1 MALKSAQ
8 LMSIFPRIGTDRQTC
23 GSKRH
28 SEAEMN
34 ANQIINMIMRTVMRN
49 VINKGVNVGI
59 DKAFGK
65 GKARDDM
72 TPEERQRA
80 DGAKK
85 HAGNAQK
92 AMRMARRAG
101 RF

>member
-1 MALKSAQ
+1 
-8 LMSIFPRIGTDRQTC
+8 
-23 GSKRH
+23 
-28 SEAEMN
+28 MN
-34 ANQIINMIMRTVMRN
+34 ANQIINMIMRTVMRQ
-49 VINKGVNVGI
+49 VINKGVNAGM

-72 TPEERQRA
+72 TPEERQRV

-85 HAGNAQK
+85 HTGNAKK
-92 AMRMARRAG
+92 AMRAARRAA